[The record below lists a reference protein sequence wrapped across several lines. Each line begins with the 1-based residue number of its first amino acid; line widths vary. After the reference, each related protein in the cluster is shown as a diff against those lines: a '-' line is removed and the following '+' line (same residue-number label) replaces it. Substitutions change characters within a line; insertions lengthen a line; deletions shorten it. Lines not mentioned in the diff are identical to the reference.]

1 MKFIL
6 IPVILA
12 IALLTP
18 LLSAAEKSLNFT
30 CDFMEKLGDAPW
42 KVVDSRAYAA
52 QLDSTFQFSM
62 GNFSYR
68 LIARQVRDTVVQIES
83 QVNCLS
89 IPSRNFFDTNILFQG
104 ASIFHDSALVRGNSV
119 YRIRLV
125 YDSIA
130 TTRNHCEY
138 AFGDSSFKHDPSGDF
153 DFHFV
158 RGSLGDYHWNA
169 IRDAFEKDYD
179 GLIDRF
185 HISDR
190 TKTNFYICPCPLP
203 DIGWDQRWGNGYD
216 FARHNVF
223 AHYGHGVNELHPEVV
238 YMMRLM
244 RVFGYAPAFL
254 LEGAASSMEYC
265 EVWTRDDYK
274 NKRLPDITTWG
285 ETGKFR
291 SVDRE
296 VSAHA
301 AGSFVNYV
309 FNTRGRDRLIEW
321 FQNATDLTLNETFA
335 KSYGQQMAEV
345 VSEWHGYLDTL
356 TLAAGPLSYFSSR
369 AQMFLQYPRM
379 LIYAEKAQAE
389 GVDSIWSA
397 QTLSSLYYTYGDFKR
412 AGEALQPLLRDTTKA
427 YQARIF
433 YANMLLAMGEVD
445 SARNIYES
453 FGKTDSSLHTVYYK
467 LGLIAFS
474 KGEYPKALE
483 ALQKAQSMTR
493 NPAFGVDYDLALGD
507 IYAALKQTDSASV
520 CYQRA
525 LDQSKLLVGAY
536 SDNSLH
542 HLRVGKA
549 ALRLKAPEL
558 AETELELA
566 LFLEERMFYVGQI
579 LLAKGELLDLKKDRK
594 AAREQYQQILDMPTG
609 YLEKQQARKYLKT
622 PYKN

>member
-1 MKFIL
+1 MRFIL

-18 LLSAAEKSLNFT
+18 LLSAADKSLHFT
-30 CDFMEKLGDAPW
+30 CDFMEKLGDDPW
-42 KVVDSRAYAA
+42 KVVDSREFAA

-62 GNFSYR
+62 GNFTYR
-68 LIARQVRDTVVQIES
+68 LVARQVRDTVVQIES

-89 IPSRNFFDTNILFQG
+89 SPSRNFFDTNILFQG
-104 ASIFHDSALVRGNSV
+104 ASIFHDSALVRGNSI

-125 YDSIA
+125 YDSISA
-130 TTRNHCEY
+130 TLNNCEY
-138 AFGDSSFKHDPSGDF
+138 AFGDSSFSHDPSGDF

-190 TKTNFYICPCPLP
+190 TKTNFYICPCPPP
-203 DIGWDQRWGNGYD
+203 DVGFDQRWGNGYD

-238 YMMRLM
+238 YMMRLT

-254 LEGAASSMEYC
+254 LEGMASSMEYC

-274 NKRLPDITTWG
+274 NKRLPDVTTWG
-285 ETGKFR
+285 ESGKFR

-296 VSAHA
+296 LSSHA
-301 AGSFVNYV
+301 AGSFINYV
-309 FNTRGRDRLIEW
+309 YNTRGHAQLVEW
-321 FQNATDLTLNETFA
+321 FQSATDLTLKETFA
-335 KSYGQQMAEV
+335 KVFGQQMGDV
-345 VSEWHGYLDTL
+345 VSEWHSYLDTL
-356 TLAAGPLSYFSSR
+356 KLGAGPLSYFSSR
-369 AQMFLQYPRM
+369 AQSFLQYPRM

-389 GVDSIWSA
+389 GVDSTWSA
-397 QTLSSLYYTYGDFKR
+397 QTLSSLYYTYGDYER
-412 AGEALQPLLRDTTKA
+412 AGKALQPLLRDTTRA

-433 YANMLLAMGEVD
+433 YANMLLSMGKID
-445 SARNIYES
+445 SARSIYES
-453 FGKTDSSLHTVYYK
+453 FSRVDSSLHTVYYK
-467 LGLIAFS
+467 LGLIAYS
-474 KGEYPKALE
+474 KGEYQRALNE
-483 ALQKAQSMTR
+483 MQKAQAMNK

-507 IYAALKQTDSASV
+507 IYTALKQADSAV
-520 CYQRA
+520 ACYQRA
-525 LDQSKLLVGAY
+525 LDQSKLLVGAFT
-536 SDNSLH
+536 DNSLH

-549 ALRLKAPEL
+549 AVRLNAPDL
-558 AETELELA
+558 AETELDLA

-579 LLAKGELLDLKKDRK
+579 LLAKGELLDAKKDRK
-594 AAREQYQQILDMPTG
+594 AARAQYQQILDMPTG

>member
-1 MKFIL
+1 MKSIL
-6 IPVILA
+6 ILVILA

-18 LLSAAEKSLNFT
+18 LLSAAEKSFNFT
-30 CDFMEKLGDAPW
+30 CDFMEKLGENPW
-42 KVVDSRAYAA
+42 KVVDSRNYSAR
-52 QLDSTFQFSM
+52 LDSTFQFSM

-68 LIARQVRDTVVQIES
+68 LIATQVRDTVVQIES
-83 QVNCLS
+83 QVNCLA
-89 IPSRNFFDTNILFQG
+89 IPSRNFYGTNILFQG

-119 YRIRLV
+119 YRIRLAF
-125 YDSIA
+125 DSISTA
-130 TTRNHCEY
+130 LNNCGY
-138 AFGDSSFKHDPSGDF
+138 AFGDSSFSHDPSGDF
-153 DFHFV
+153 DFHFIK
-158 RGSLGDYHWNA
+158 GSLGDYHWNA

-179 GLIDRF
+179 GLIERF

-190 TKTNFYICPCPLP
+190 TKTNFYICPCAPP
-203 DIGWDQRWGNGYD
+203 DVGWDHRWDNGYD

-244 RVFGYAPAFL
+244 RVFGYAPAFI
-254 LEGAASSMEYC
+254 LEGAAASMEYC

-285 ETGKFR
+285 ESGKFR
-291 SVDRE
+291 KVDRE

-309 FNTRGRDRLIEW
+309 FNTRGRARLIGW
-321 FQNATDLTLNETFA
+321 FQSATDLTLNESFATTF
-335 KSYGQQMAEV
+335 GQPMTEV

-397 QTLSSLYYTYGDFKR
+397 QTLSSLYYTYGNFER
-412 AGEALQPLLRDTTKA
+412 AGEALQPLLRDSTKA

-433 YANMLLAMGEVD
+433 YANMLLAMGKVD
-445 SARNIYES
+445 SARSIYES
-453 FGKTDSSLHTVYYK
+453 FSMTDSSLHSVYYK
-467 LGLIAFS
+467 LGLIAAG
-474 KGEYPKALE
+474 KGEFPKALE
-483 ALQKAQSMTR
+483 IMQKARAMAK
-493 NPAFGVDYDLALGD
+493 NPAFGVDYDLVLGD
-507 IYAALKQTDSASV
+507 IYAAVSQPDSATA

-525 LDQSKLLVGAY
+525 LDNAKLLVGAF
-536 SDNSLH
+536 SENSLH

-549 ALRLKAPEL
+549 ALRLKAPDL
-558 AETELELA
+558 AETELDLA

-579 LLAKGELLDLKKDRK
+579 LLAKGELLDLKNQRK

-609 YLEKQQARKYLKT
+609 YLEKQQARSYLKT